1 MRSRPR
7 PHHIAQFVLL
17 AALAAPSSVHAQGN
31 TGPSGTA
38 KQADK
43 PNAHMNVTYY
53 NQLGKYVDGWSG
65 PTSWKG
71 EPSGEYHGAV
81 NGKSIEWYG
90 EPPKR
95 NSIRL
100 ETNYRGKG
108 GESLKHVIPNDAT
121 TVVVVIS
128 PLGKATGTS
137 KTPRANAR
145 KSLSPTKKPAK
156 IRRYRPPRSVRRQRV
171 PNESRQVRRRQTART
186 STRSTITRRPRRT
199 ERSATI
205 GDAPSVKNKRRSDK
219 PASIGDGNDRRE
231 RARTAGVTGTGNLK
245 GTEDGEFD
253 GKPGG
258 ATAAQGGISAPN
270 ANARGK
276 GTTTHG
282 MKGGTGPNS
291 AMGVPSGWGLIPL
304 INVPASLR
312 HLTDTLLIMQDANPG
327 QLAANAMSK
336 ITAKKTVYKLRKNIA
351 RDASTYAKNRVAA
364 HMDDINAATAKM
376 TKQERE
382 HALNRWR
389 WEIQRQYFARVEKG
403 AADKLQKGGLSAIDE
418 HKAKMVLE
426 ATRVKPVAGQLPR
439 SHRYAGKE
447 FPREQLPAAYRQT
460 GLRFTEDGFPDF
472 GPYAYQLP
480 NGQKSVQIRLTGSYD
495 RDAARAKIAA
505 GFKDS
510 DVIPDHLTWHHHQDG
525 KSLLLVPKKLHGA
538 VRHTGGRGAYKHAT
552 GDPSVY
558 P

>member
-7 PHHIAQFVLL
+7 PHHITQFVLL
-17 AALAAPSSVHAQGN
+17 AALAVPSSVHAQGN
-31 TGPSGTA
+31 PGPSGTA
-38 KQADK
+38 KQVET

-53 NQLGKYVDGWSG
+53 NQLGEYVDGWSG

-128 PLGKATGTS
+128 PLGRATGTS

-145 KSLSPTKKPAK
+145 ESLSQTKKPAK
-156 IRRYRPPRSVRRQRV
+156 IRRYRPPRSVRRQRA
-171 PNESRQVRRRQTART
+171 PTDPRQVRRRQTART
-186 STRSTITRRPRRT
+186 SNRGTITRRPRRT

-205 GDAPSVKNKRRSDK
+205 GDAPSVKNKRRSNK

-245 GTEDGEFD
+245 GTEGGELD

-336 ITAKKTVYKLRKNIA
+336 ITAKKTIYRLRKDIA
-351 RDASTYAKNRVAA
+351 GDASAYAKNRMA
-364 HMDDINAATAKM
+364 HHAGDINAATAQM
-376 TKQERE
+376 TKKEKEQ
-382 HALNRWR
+382 ALNRWR
-389 WEIQRQYFARVEKG
+389 WEIQRQYFGRVEKG
-403 AADKLQKGGLSAIDE
+403 AADKLQKGGLSAADE
-418 HKAKMVLE
+418 HHARMVLE
-426 ATRVKPVAGQLPR
+426 ATKVKPVAGQLPR
-439 SHRYAGKE
+439 NHRYAGKE
-447 FPREQLPAAYRQT
+447 FPRHRLPPAYQRT
-460 GLRFTEDGFPDF
+460 GVRFTDDGFPDF
-472 GPYAYQLP
+472 SPYAHQLP
-480 NGQKSVQIRLTGSYD
+480 NGQISVQIQLTGNYAHD
-495 RDAARAKIAA
+495 RVRARVAA
-505 GFKDS
+505 GFKS
-510 DVIPDHLTWHHHQDG
+510 ANEVPTTHTWHHHPDG
-525 KSLLLVPKKLHGA
+525 KTMSLVPADLHDK
-538 VRHTGGRGAYKHAT
+538 VRHSGGRGIYRHRT
-552 GDPSVY
+552 GDESAY